1 MVRLEVLSEFVDV
14 ETAVLDESEGGDE
27 LSVNG
32 DEVGVTDTDD
42 VELKLDPI
50 QRERHDSIPDKKA

>member
-50 QRERHDSIPDKKA
+50 